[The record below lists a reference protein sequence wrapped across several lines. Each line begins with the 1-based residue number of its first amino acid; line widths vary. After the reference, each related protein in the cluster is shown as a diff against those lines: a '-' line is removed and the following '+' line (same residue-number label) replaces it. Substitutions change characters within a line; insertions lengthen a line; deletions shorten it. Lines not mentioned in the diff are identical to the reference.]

1 MHWNEYASKQPFE
14 INPLPTRTNS
24 YFAIRYHRSIKI
36 KKIKK
41 KRKRR
46 DILHSSQIN
55 LTKGELLVESSY
67 HSLLKIE
74 QKDNLF
80 LRYETW
86 IQFHVLRNLFLNISP
101 NSLIKSS
108 EYIRLIYHSSNSDNS
123 SSSRLVKKV
132 LSFLSKQRT
141 LCQSSL
147 GSFEQ
152 SRSCIDQIALPD

>member
-36 KKIKK
+36 KK
-41 KRKRR
+41 RKRR

-55 LTKGELLVESSY
+55 LTKGELLLESSY
-67 HSLLKIE
+67 HSLLEIE
-74 QKDNLF
+74 RKDNLS

-108 EYIRLIYHSSNSDNS
+108 EYIRLIYHSSNSDS
-123 SSSRLVKKV
+123 FSSSRLVKKV

-141 LCQSSL
+141 LCKSSS